1 MLPVQN
7 IFRMEKEGR
16 MSHEQQTTLPI
27 HYFGKSGLA
36 LLKLPFIMVFVLC
49 VLYAWGYWLWSLFTE
64 GSGNFTALM
73 FIAVFILLPVTGAV
87 VQSAIEILS
96 LAGNNKPLLT
106 LNEQG
111 VVYKG
116 RVVRWSDIV
125 SIQLGHENR
134 HAYAHHIPDVAI
146 SLHPS
151 AVESPRDAIMWIAL
165 RDVKAE
171 EYLLMRQLKHY
182 WHLYREV
189 AAVESGC

>member
-1 MLPVQN
+1 
-7 IFRMEKEGR
+7 MERERCVSQK
-16 MSHEQQTTLPI
+16 QQTTLPI
-27 HYFGKSGLA
+27 HYYGKSGLA
-36 LLKLPFIMVFVLC
+36 LVKLPFVMVFVLC
-49 VLYAWGYWLWSLFTE
+49 VLYAWGCWLWAVFAE
-64 GSGNFTALM
+64 GGDSIAALM

-87 VQSAIEILS
+87 VQSALGVLS
-96 LAGNNKPLLT
+96 LAGDNKPLLT

-125 SIQLGHENR
+125 GIQLGHENR

-165 RDVKAE
+165 RDVKVE

-189 AAVESGC
+189 ALV

>member
-1 MLPVQN
+1 
-7 IFRMEKEGR
+7 
-16 MSHEQQTTLPI
+16 MSHKQQTTLPI
-27 HYFGKSGLA
+27 HYYGKSGLA
-36 LLKLPFIMVFVLC
+36 LLKLPFVMVFVLC
-49 VLYAWGYWLWSLFTE
+49 VLYAWGCWLWAVFTE
-64 GSGNFTALM
+64 GGDSIAALM

-87 VQSAIEILS
+87 VQSVLGVLS

-125 SIQLGHENR
+125 GIQLGHENR
-134 HAYAHHIPDVAI
+134 HAYAHHMPDVAI

-151 AVESPRDAIMWIAL
+151 AVESPREAIMWIAL
-165 RDVKAE
+165 RDVKVE

-189 AAVESGC
+189 AVV

>member
-1 MLPVQN
+1 
-7 IFRMEKEGR
+7 
-16 MSHEQQTTLPI
+16 
-27 HYFGKSGLA
+27 
-36 LLKLPFIMVFVLC
+36 MVFVVCL
-49 VLYAWGYWLWSLFTE
+49 LFAWGHWLWSLFSK
-64 GSGNFTALM
+64 GFNGMAALM

-87 VQSAIEILS
+87 VQSALGVLS

-125 SIQLGHENR
+125 GIQLGHENR
-134 HAYAHHIPDVAI
+134 HTYAHHMPDVAI

-165 RDVKAE
+165 RDVKVE

-189 AAVESGC
+189 AAVESCC

>member
-1 MLPVQN
+1 M
-7 IFRMEKEGR
+7 
-16 MSHEQQTTLPI
+16 
-27 HYFGKSGLA
+27 
-36 LLKLPFIMVFVLC
+36 
-49 VLYAWGYWLWSLFTE
+49 
-64 GSGNFTALM
+64 M
-73 FIAVFILLPVTGAV
+73 FIAVFILLPVTAGV
-87 VQSAIEILS
+87 IQSAIEILS

-125 SIQLGHENR
+125 GIQLGHENR

-165 RDVKAE
+165 RDVKVE

-189 AAVESGC
+189 STV

>member
-1 MLPVQN
+1 MYAACAEYFQDG
-7 IFRMEKEGR
+7 KGR
-16 MSHEQQTTLPI
+16 AYEPRTANNLANTLFWQKW
-27 HYFGKSGLA
+27 FGAVEAAICNGVCA
-36 LLKLPFIMVFVLC
+36 VC
-49 VLYAWGYWLWSLFTE
+49 VLYAWSYWLWSLFTE
-64 GSGNFTALM
+64 GSGNITSLM
-73 FIAVFILLPVTGAV
+73 FIAVFILLPVTAGV
-87 VQSAIEILS
+87 IQSAIEILS

-125 SIQLGHENR
+125 GIQLGHENR

-165 RDVKAE
+165 RDVKVE

-182 WHLYREV
+182 
-189 AAVESGC
+189 

>member
-1 MLPVQN
+1 
-7 IFRMEKEGR
+7 
-16 MSHEQQTTLPI
+16 MSHKQQTTLPI
-27 HYFGKSGLA
+27 HYYGKSTVA
-36 LLKLPFIMVFVLC
+36 LLKLPVVMLFVVCL
-49 VLYAWGYWLWSLFTE
+49 LFAWGHWLWSLFSK
-64 GSGNFTALM
+64 GFNGMAALM

-87 VQSAIEILS
+87 VQSALGVLS

-125 SIQLGHENR
+125 GIQLGHENR

-165 RDVKAE
+165 RDVKVE

>member
-1 MLPVQN
+1 MYAACAEYFQDG
-7 IFRMEKEGR
+7 KGR
-16 MSHEQQTTLPI
+16 AYEPRTANNLANTLFWQKW
-27 HYFGKSGLA
+27 FGAVEAAICNGVCA
-36 LLKLPFIMVFVLC
+36 VC
-49 VLYAWGYWLWSLFTE
+49 VLYAWSYWLWSLFTE
-64 GSGNFTALM
+64 GSGNITSLM
-73 FIAVFILLPVTGAV
+73 FIAVFILLPVTAGV
-87 VQSAIEILS
+87 IQSAIEILS

-125 SIQLGHENR
+125 GIQLGHENR
-134 HAYAHHIPDVAI
+134 HTYAHHMPDVAI

-165 RDVKAE
+165 RDVKVE

-189 AAVESGC
+189 STV